1 MKRLQKTAAL
11 LLCLLVVLSA
21 GLPRA
26 SAAGTRFVD
35 LSPNHWA
42 YDDIMLAS
50 SMGIV
55 NGKEGDRFDPEGKV
69 LYTEF
74 ATMMVRAFYDDQV
87 APIPN
92 APWYQPYMEAAQEAG
107 LLSGTQAASPSVWDT
122 VGTRPVNRFEMAT
135 MLYNALRSW
144 GMPTPGLDKAAILR
158 QITDRDQIPARYTDA
173 VVHCYYHGIL
183 NGMKN
188 DAFAGTETMTRA
200 QACTVIM
207 RLARLLAVA
216 GAEHSVFQLVNDIR
230 ADYGLPPVTYDP
242 PLAAVARAHSAD
254 MRDRHFFDH
263 VNPDGL
269 NPSQRISAAGIRW
282 RMCAENIAAGQTS
295 PQAVVNAWMNSP
307 GHRANIL
314 GGCKRLGVGL
324 AVGGNSYGFYWTQ
337 CFATY

>member
-11 LLCLLVVLSA
+11 LLSLLLVLSA
-21 GLPRA
+21 GLTQA
-26 SAAGTRFVD
+26 SAAGTRFTD

-42 YDDIMLAS
+42 YEDIMLAS

-107 LLSGTQAASPSVWDT
+107 LLRGTQAASPGVWST
-122 VGTRPVNRFEMAT
+122 VGMSPVNRFEMAT

-144 GMPTPGLDKAAILR
+144 GMPTPGLNKEAILR
-158 QITDRDQIPARYTDA
+158 QITDRNQIPARYTDA
-173 VVHCYYHGIL
+173 VVLCYYFGIL
-183 NGMKN
+183 NGMEN
-188 DAFAGTETMTRA
+188 DAFLGTTTMTRA

-207 RLARLLAVA
+207 RLARLLVIV
-216 GAEHSVFQLVNDIR
+216 GAEHSVFQMVNDIR
-230 ADYGLPPVTYDP
+230 ADYGLPPFTYDP
-242 PLAAVARAHSAD
+242 TLSAVARAHSED
-254 MRDRHFFDH
+254 MRDRNFFHH

-269 NPSQRISAAGIRW
+269 NPGQRMSAAGIRW
-282 RMCAENIAAGQTS
+282 SMWAENIAAGQTS
-295 PQAVVNAWMNSP
+295 PQMVVNSWMNSP

-314 GGCKRLGVGL
+314 GSCKKLGVGL
-324 AVGGNSYGFYWTQ
+324 AVGGSYGYYWTQ
-337 CFATY
+337 CFATTY